1 MATPLQL
8 SWLAN
13 STDRG
18 SLAGYS
24 PWGRKE
30 SDRTHTHTHTP
41 THTHTHTEVGG
52 MGMKQEKLPEKVSR
66 FGV

>member
-1 MATPLQL
+1 MATPLQF
-8 SWLAN
+8 SWLEN

-30 SDRTHTHTHTP
+30 SDRTHTHTHT
-41 THTHTHTEVGG
+41 HGGGG

>member
-1 MATPLQL
+1 MQFAPVF
-8 SWLAN
+8 LAGKFHGQ
-13 STDRG
+13 G

-30 SDRTHTHTHTP
+30 SNRI
-41 THTHTHTEVGG
+41 HTHTHTEVGG
-52 MGMKQEKLPEKVSR
+52 MGMKQKKLSEKVSR